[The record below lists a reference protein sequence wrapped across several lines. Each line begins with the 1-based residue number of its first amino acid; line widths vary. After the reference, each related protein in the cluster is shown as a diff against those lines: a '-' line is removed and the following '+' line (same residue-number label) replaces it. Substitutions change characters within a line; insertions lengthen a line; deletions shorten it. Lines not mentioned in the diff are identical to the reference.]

1 MFLMRYIGNY
11 VNAYC
16 LILKRNL
23 DFLQKRFIMLI
34 PGHWQIRTKIYC
46 LSLIRRL
53 KRMKRTE
60 QNVLINFN
68 WSLCRGRNLQ
78 LFLYLWSKL
87 HETGNP
93 KIILILKFFVSIK
106 DQSVIAIFLFEKQ
119 KHKKLMAKSRRNI
132 FWSCHH

>member
-1 MFLMRYIGNY
+1 
-11 VNAYC
+11 
-16 LILKRNL
+16 
-23 DFLQKRFIMLI
+23 
-34 PGHWQIRTKIYC
+34 
-46 LSLIRRL
+46 
-53 KRMKRTE
+53 MKRTE

-132 FWSCHH
+132 F